1 MKKRIPNQ
9 TYPSS
14 LPNPP
19 EVFSQAMRETLAG
32 IVRAEAQ
39 KEGQS
44 MRKLLTKRKIM
55 IYAIVAA
62 VLIASAALAAAL
74 LTGNVFE
81 FTMGTTPQNAASI
94 TYYDL
99 ADEIIGDVEVK
110 VTEAAYDGVSLFITY
125 SIRDLTATEPM
136 GEYDDLYGMRLLTQ
150 EDCEHMAVLGVGW
163 WVDHIWIDGKSVDMP
178 NMSGGMDVATETP
191 GEILYSLQYRLDQE
205 DVYLEGKNVQIS
217 LPIGE
222 WQSLDSLVI
231 DREND
236 QVELPDK
243 GMVTFTL
250 DCSARD
256 QVVEYTPEWETTGER
271 WSAKVSTAIFTPI
284 QTYITV
290 DWAVDEDVMAAYIA
304 ENGEGYADEDG
315 NIFWPFDGVDAVGV
329 EVQSLQPVDKNGV
342 PVFEA
347 LDSMEG
353 FYGTQGIGANIAYFT
368 FPYSETLPDE
378 LYLAPTIDGEIDM
391 SYAVRIR

>member
-1 MKKRIPNQ
+1 
-9 TYPSS
+9 
-14 LPNPP
+14 
-19 EVFSQAMRETLAG
+19 
-32 IVRAEAQ
+32 
-39 KEGQS
+39 
-44 MRKLLTKRKIM
+44 
-55 IYAIVAA
+55 
-62 VLIASAALAAAL
+62 
-74 LTGNVFE
+74 
-81 FTMGTTPQNAASI
+81 
-94 TYYDL
+94 
-99 ADEIIGDVEVK
+99 
-110 VTEAAYDGVSLFITY
+110 
-125 SIRDLTATEPM
+125 
-136 GEYDDLYGMRLLTQ
+136 
-150 EDCEHMAVLGVGW
+150 
-163 WVDHIWIDGKSVDMP
+163 
-178 NMSGGMDVATETP
+178 MSGGMDVATETP